1 MGNINNKAQIS
12 GAVGNVVF
20 VSNGHKTIVRTKP
33 GKVKQSK
40 STKAAAGF
48 FGQISRQDSRYR
60 KALLELLQLNTDT
73 TYAYRHR
80 ASFGRVAVRYK
91 ENETEYMS
99 LLKGS
104 PQAMEGFDFNMQSPW
119 LSLCR
124 FFLKFDLSAQ
134 GDLRVKIPDVE
145 LGIQIKNDKKT
156 TKATLRFSCIS
167 LNPDQD
173 SDIDIH
179 LLSDISI
186 DLHPQIPVSF
196 PEWIISDVPKNELV
210 FIIAQ
215 LNRYQKIHQSEK
227 IINSSSAYLWGG
239 KRE

>member
-12 GAVGNVVF
+12 GVVGNVVF
-20 VSNGHKTIVRTKP
+20 VNNGHKNIVRTRP
-33 GKVKQSK
+33 EKVKQSK
-40 STKAAAGF
+40 NTKTAAGF
-48 FGQISRQDSRYR
+48 FGQISKQDSRYR
-60 KALLELLQLNTDT
+60 KALLQLLQLNTDT

-99 LLKGS
+99 LLKGN

-124 FFLKFDLSAQ
+124 FFLKFNLSAQ
-134 GDLRVKIPDVE
+134 GDLRVKIPDIE
-145 LGIQIKNDKKT
+145 LGAQIKSDKKT

-167 LNPDQD
+167 VNPDQN
-173 SDIDIH
+173 SDTHIH

-186 DLHPQIPVSF
+186 NLHPQIPVFF
-196 PEWIISDVPKNELV
+196 PEWIISDIPKNELV

-215 LNRYQKIHQSEK
+215 LTIYQQSEK
-227 IINSSSAYLWGG
+227 IINSSSSYLWGG
-239 KRE
+239 KRD

>member
-134 GDLRVKIPDVE
+134 GDLRIKIPDVE

-215 LNRYQKIHQSEK
+215 LTRYQQSHQSEK

>member
-134 GDLRVKIPDVE
+134 GDLRIKIPDVE
-145 LGIQIKNDKKT
+145 LGIQIKNDKKNDQSYSP
-156 TKATLRFSCIS
+156 LLVHFSES
-167 LNPDQD
+167 G
-173 SDIDIH
+173 SG
-179 LLSDISI
+179 
-186 DLHPQIPVSF
+186 F
-196 PEWIISDVPKNELV
+196 GY
-210 FIIAQ
+210 
-215 LNRYQKIHQSEK
+215 RYTFAIGYQHR
-227 IINSSSAYLWGG
+227 SSSADTCFFSGMDNFG
-239 KRE
+239 CSEK

>member
-1 MGNINNKAQIS
+1 
-12 GAVGNVVF
+12 
-20 VSNGHKTIVRTKP
+20 
-33 GKVKQSK
+33 
-40 STKAAAGF
+40 
-48 FGQISRQDSRYR
+48 
-60 KALLELLQLNTDT
+60 
-73 TYAYRHR
+73 
-80 ASFGRVAVRYK
+80 
-91 ENETEYMS
+91 MS

-215 LNRYQKIHQSEK
+215 LTRYQKIHQSEK

>member
-173 SDIDIH
+173 SYTDIH

-215 LNRYQKIHQSEK
+215 LTRYQKIHQSEK

>member
-99 LLKGS
+99 LLKGN

-173 SDIDIH
+173 SYTDIH

-215 LNRYQKIHQSEK
+215 LTRYQKIHQSEK

>member
-12 GAVGNVVF
+12 GVVGNVVF
-20 VSNGHKTIVRTKP
+20 VNNGHKNIVCTRP

-40 STKAAAGF
+40 NTKTAAGF
-48 FGQISRQDSRYR
+48 FGQISKQDSRYR
-60 KALLELLQLNTDT
+60 KALLQLLQLNTDT

-99 LLKGS
+99 LLKGN

-124 FFLKFDLSAQ
+124 FFLKFNLSAQ
-134 GDLRVKIPDVE
+134 GDLRVKIPDIE
-145 LGIQIKNDKKT
+145 LGTQIKSDKKT

-167 LNPDQD
+167 VNPDQN
-173 SDIDIH
+173 SDTHIH

-186 DLHPQIPVSF
+186 NLHPQIPVFF
-196 PEWIISDVPKNELV
+196 PEWIISDIPKNELV

-215 LNRYQKIHQSEK
+215 LTIYQQSEK

-239 KRE
+239 KRD